1 MRIEKYKEA
10 IQALEYATLIDA
22 HYESAYRAMAKSFIM
37 LEDYQ
42 KAKDIYLHIPTIEN
56 YFSTKSF
63 LFCQVGVCEENL
75 QNYPA
80 AIKNYHQA
88 TKENTKEATAWAGLG
103 RCFVL
108 QDSWEQARHF
118 FQKAIDLKPKN
129 SEYWLARAEMDFK
142 IGHFASA
149 QEAYEE
155 VLAIDTENIAA
166 YLGWSLLLDG
176 QNELNQAISLLN
188 EALTFAPEN
197 ADLMY
202 RLVAYLLKKGASKE
216 ATLYLELA
224 LFLDYDKHEQLYE
237 FFDSLESQKA
247 IFKLIE
253 QLKS

>member
-1 MRIEKYKEA
+1 MKVGDLITVRIELRSDRDMEFIHMKDMRASGVEPINVLSHYKW
-10 IQALEYATLIDA
+10 QDGLGY
-22 HYESAYRAMAKSFIM
+22 Y
-37 LEDYQ
+37 
-42 KAKDIYLHIPTIEN
+42 
-56 YFSTKSF
+56 
-63 LFCQVGVCEENL
+63 
-75 QNYPA
+75 
-80 AIKNYHQA
+80 QA
-88 TKENTKEATAWAGLG
+88 TKANTKEATAWAGLG

-155 VLAIDTENIAA
+155 VLRIDSENIAA

-176 QNELNQAISLLN
+176 QNKLNEAISLLN
-188 EALTFAPEN
+188 EALNFAPEN

-202 RLVAYLLKKGASKE
+202 RLVAYILKKGASKE

-224 LFLDYDKHEQLYE
+224 LFIDYAKHEQLYE
-237 FFDSLESQKA
+237 FFGTLESQKA

-253 QLKS
+253 QLRA